1 MEIKE
6 LGRISELATHFSKRS
21 NYWDEIY
28 SKRKDPP
35 NFMIFE
41 LDNRMRAVL
50 NYVDKFANGRKLKIL
65 DIGCGTGH
73 YLEQLLI
80 RGHNVFGID
89 VAMEML
95 KKSSTKVARFEAGH
109 KLSLANIEKLPFQ
122 DKSFDVILCIG
133 VIEYLPDIYKPLQ
146 EINRIIVKEGMVIIS
161 APNLFRLHFFID
173 PYYFSRGWNYL
184 LHRLGF
190 TKSKIDKSIKDVS
203 MNIDF
208 KNKRFR
214 LKKLI
219 KLFETYNL
227 ILNSFTAV
235 AFGPVSFFLKP
246 VFKLKTNINLSIR
259 LTELSK
265 KSRYSIL
272 KKISNRWVFDLRK
285 SK

>member
-1 MEIKE
+1 M
-6 LGRISELATHFSKRS
+6 
-21 NYWDEIY
+21 
-28 SKRKDPP
+28 
-35 NFMIFE
+35 
-41 LDNRMRAVL
+41 
-50 NYVDKFANGRKLKIL
+50 
-65 DIGCGTGH
+65 
-73 YLEQLLI
+73 
-80 RGHNVFGID
+80 
-89 VAMEML
+89 
-95 KKSSTKVARFEAGH
+95 
-109 KLSLANIEKLPFQ
+109 
-122 DKSFDVILCIG
+122 ILCIG

-272 KKISNRWVFDLRK
+272 KKFPTDGFSI
-285 SK
+285 